1 MKSKIKPESIGG
13 GSSTKSPSMQRALEI
28 GSILGDV
35 LVQNTLASKSF
46 DLRNP
51 LAPVKE

>member
-1 MKSKIKPESIGG
+1 MKPVSFGG
-13 GSSTKSPSMQRALEI
+13 NSSNSPSMQQALEI

-35 LVQNTLASKSF
+35 LVQNTLASKTF
-46 DLRNP
+46 DMRNP